1 MLMFSTCD
9 QLNET
14 CGDFRNNKF
23 FRKLL
28 IGEEMTKFM
37 ELTLGTNKANPLPP
51 PKNVAK
57 ELNSKALSVIF
68 NWHSDYG
75 KHFMEL
81 ANAYF
86 FLKDC
91 MKVKSLLHT
100 D

>member
-1 MLMFSTCD
+1 M
-9 QLNET
+9 
-14 CGDFRNNKF
+14 

-28 IGEEMTKFM
+28 IGEDMTKFM

-68 NWHSDYG
+68 NWHSDFG
-75 KHFMEL
+75 KTFMEL

-91 MKVKSLLHT
+91 MKVNQSITTEILIPP
-100 D
+100 

>member
-1 MLMFSTCD
+1 M
-9 QLNET
+9 
-14 CGDFRNNKF
+14 

-28 IGEEMTKFM
+28 IGEDMTKFM

-51 PKNVAK
+51 PKTVAK

-68 NWHSDYG
+68 NWHTDFG
-75 KHFMEL
+75 KTFMEL

-91 MKVKSLLHT
+91 MKVHLKLITSMEL
-100 D
+100 